1 MNKLRHAAATMKAAF
16 AESPTL
22 ETLAI
27 IDTMVNAAI
36 LVAFLYMVL
45 R

>member
-27 IDTMVNAAI
+27 IDTTLNAIVFLA
-36 LVAFLYMVL
+36 LVWMVL